1 MPTPAPSRLRPP
13 ARTAPAPAAAAP
25 VAWPASAR
33 RWAVAVT
40 VYVTAVLNRTS
51 LGVAGP
57 RAAARF
63 GISPAQLSVF
73 VLVQLGVYAA
83 MQVPTGL
90 LVDRFGPRRLLIT
103 AACTMAAAQLAFALI
118 QSYPAALLA
127 RAALGCGDALTFV
140 SVIRFAAQDFAPRR
154 YPVAV
159 SVTTMLG
166 MAGNLAATVPL
177 TLLLRSAGW
186 APSFAATG
194 LLSLAAGL
202 AAWLLLPAATPRRGP
217 AAVRHRAG
225 GGRPPGPL
233 GPAVRRART
242 AWQTPGT
249 RLGFWVHFS
258 CMSLTTMFGVL
269 WGLPYL
275 VAQGF
280 SPAGASA
287 VLLASVLAA
296 IAVSPAV
303 GLVFGRFPAARVPFA
318 IGVCLVTVTGWAV
331 LLGCFGG
338 RPPHPLILVVAA
350 LSAAGGPASTIGFS
364 LARDY
369 NAAEVVGTASGVVNV
384 GGFSSAIL
392 ASLLVGGVLELAG
405 QSGVPAYR
413 LAFGCALAVQVAGT
427 VTAVR
432 WWLRVRG
439 HLLHAQARG
448 EPVPVRV
455 VRRQF
460 DRAGETWRRPPAAPP
475 LTVSRGRPG
484 GGWAAPPGRSPRR
497 ALAPPGAPS
506 SAARPAAS
514 ARARRSA
521 APAAGRSPPP

>member
-1 MPTPAPSRLRPP
+1 MPTPAPSRLSPP
-13 ARTAPAPAAAAP
+13 ASTAPALAAR
-25 VAWPASAR
+25 PASAR
-33 RWAVAVT
+33 RWAIAVT
-40 VYVTAVLNRTS
+40 VYVTAVFNRTS
-51 LGVAGP
+51 LGVAGL

-140 SVIRFAAQDFAPRR
+140 SVIRFAAEDFAPRR

-194 LLSLAAGL
+194 LVSLAAGL
-202 AAWLLLPAATPRRGP
+202 AVWLLLPAAPARRRGRAATP
-217 AAVRHRAG
+217 ARRRGRAAARRRADAG
-225 GGRPPGPL
+225 LPPGPL

-287 VLLASVLAA
+287 VLLAGVLAA

-318 IGVCLVTVTGWAV
+318 VGVCLVTVAGWAV

-405 QSGVPAYR
+405 HAGVPAYR

-427 VTAVR
+427 VTAAR

-460 DRAGETWRRPPAAPP
+460 DRAG
-475 LTVSRGRPG
+475 
-484 GGWAAPPGRSPRR
+484 
-497 ALAPPGAPS
+497 
-506 SAARPAAS
+506 
-514 ARARRSA
+514 
-521 APAAGRSPPP
+521 

>member
-1 MPTPAPSRLRPP
+1 
-13 ARTAPAPAAAAP
+13 
-25 VAWPASAR
+25 
-33 RWAVAVT
+33 
-40 VYVTAVLNRTS
+40 
-51 LGVAGP
+51 
-57 RAAARF
+57 
-63 GISPAQLSVF
+63 
-73 VLVQLGVYAA
+73 
-83 MQVPTGL
+83 
-90 LVDRFGPRRLLIT
+90 
-103 AACTMAAAQLAFALI
+103 
-118 QSYPAALLA
+118 
-127 RAALGCGDALTFV
+127 
-140 SVIRFAAQDFAPRR
+140 
-154 YPVAV
+154 
-159 SVTTMLG
+159 MLG

-194 LLSLAAGL
+194 LVSLAAGAGRL
-202 AAWLLLPAATPRRGP
+202 AAAARRPGGAPAAGAARRRASSSP
-217 AAVRHRAG
+217 APSRAG
-225 GGRPPGPL
+225 GRAPRHAAPVAGAPASRDGPPLGPL
-233 GPAVRRART
+233 GPAVRRVRT
-242 AWQTPGT
+242 AWHTPGT

-287 VLLASVLAA
+287 VLLACVLAA

-405 QSGVPAYR
+405 QSGAAGLPAGLR
-413 LAFGCALAVQVAGT
+413 LRARRAAGRHGDGGPVVAARARAPAARPGAGRAGPGT
-427 VTAVR
+427 GGPAAVR
-432 WWLRVRG
+432 PGRLDV
-439 HLLHAQARG
+439 AAA
-448 EPVPVRV
+448 
-455 VRRQF
+455 
-460 DRAGETWRRPPAAPP
+460 AGRSP

>member
-1 MPTPAPSRLRPP
+1 MPTPAPSRPSPPTRP
-13 ARTAPAPAAAAP
+13 APAPAARPRPARRWAAR
-25 VAWPASAR
+25 PASAR
-33 RWAVAVT
+33 RWAIAVT
-40 VYVTAVLNRTS
+40 VYVTAVFNRTS
-51 LGVAGP
+51 LGVAGL
-57 RAAARF
+57 RAATRF

-103 AACTMAAAQLAFALI
+103 AAVTMAAAQLAFALI
-118 QSYPAALLA
+118 PSYPAALLA

-140 SVIRFAAQDFAPRR
+140 SVIRFAVQDFPARR
-154 YPVAV
+154 YPLAV

-186 APSFAATG
+186 APSFAAAG
-194 LLSLAAGL
+194 LVSLAAGV
-202 AAWLLLPAATPRRGP
+202 AVWLLLPAAPAGPPRPAGAGRRTGLFQPGTLAVQAGP
-217 AAVRHRAG
+217 LPATLRRWRAAARHRADR
-225 GGRPPGPL
+225 GRPLGPL
-233 GPAVRRART
+233 GPAVGRVRT
-242 AWQTPGT
+242 AWHTPGT

-287 VLLASVLAA
+287 VLLACVLAA
-296 IAVSPAV
+296 LAISPVV

-318 IGVCLVTVTGWAV
+318 ISVCLLTVAGWAV

-350 LSAAGGPASTIGFS
+350 FSAAGGPASTIGFS

-369 NAAEVVGTASGVVNV
+369 NAAAVVGTASGVVNV
-384 GGFSSAIL
+384 GGFSAAIL

-405 QSGVPAYR
+405 QAGVPAYR
-413 LAFGCALAVQVAGT
+413 LAFGCALGVQLAGT
-427 VTAVR
+427 VAAAR

-439 HLLHAQARG
+439 HLLRAQSRG

-460 DRAGETWRRPPAAPP
+460 DRVG
-475 LTVSRGRPG
+475 
-484 GGWAAPPGRSPRR
+484 
-497 ALAPPGAPS
+497 
-506 SAARPAAS
+506 
-514 ARARRSA
+514 
-521 APAAGRSPPP
+521 